1 MQRVLFSFVLLFFF
15 SSTAFSLN
23 VGVVNLQKALN
34 ECEAGKV
41 AVQNLEK
48 TAEVKKKIIERK
60 KAELAKLR
68 EELSKKT
75 LKEAERAKQEALY
88 ETKAKEL
95 QSFMEKVQR
104 EISNKSNEYQ
114 GNILKGLVDMTEK
127 IAKEEKVDIVIEIH
141 GGIVYFNP
149 TMDLTDKLIKA
160 YNKFTQKKRDESK

>member
-15 SSTAFSLN
+15 TSTAFSLN
-23 VGVVNLQKALN
+23 VGVVDLQRALN

-41 AVQNLEK
+41 AVQNLKK

-60 KAELAKLR
+60 KAELTKLR

-75 LKEAERAKQEALY
+75 LKETERGKKEALY
-88 ETKAKEL
+88 ETKAREL
-95 QSFMEKVQR
+95 QNFMGKVQG

-114 GNILKGLVDMTEK
+114 SNILKGLVDMTKK
-127 IAKEEKVDIVIEIH
+127 IAKKEKVDIVIEIH
-141 GGIVYFNP
+141 GGIVYFSP

-160 YNKFTQKKRDESK
+160 YNKFTQKKR